1 MGRMARIGALGVLAA
16 ALALGPAGWAGA
28 QANESLD
35 SVAPN
40 EDAYAGQR
48 PLAPPPWDRVVGV
61 VLSLGSTMVNTV
73 VFPVKLAVGLAGA
86 EIGGVAGAMN
96 GGDLEAAAG
105 IWNVTTDGSYFDTP
119 AALDG
124 REPFYYGGDT
134 R

>member
-1 MGRMARIGALGVLAA
+1 MGRTARMVAFALLALA
-16 ALALGPAGWAGA
+16 IALGPARRAAA
-28 QANESLD
+28 QAGDLD

-40 EDAYAGQR
+40 EDAYSGQR

-61 VLSLGSTMVNTV
+61 VLSLGSTMINTV
-73 VFPVKLAVGLAGA
+73 VFPVKLAVGIAGA
-86 EIGGVAGAMN
+86 EIGGVVGAMN

-105 IWNVTTDGSYFDTP
+105 VWNVTTDGSYFDTP

-124 REPFYYGGDT
+124 REPFYYGGDS